1 MLVVE
6 DEWLV
11 RMELAQT
18 FEDVGSIVLEASSA
32 ETALDLL
39 HAERGLELLVTDI
52 RLNGDVSGWEL
63 ARLARAA
70 NPEIAVIY
78 LSANPPAPERY
89 VAGGHFISK
98 PALMRDVIEA
108 ADNLLQDRT

>member
-11 RMELAQT
+11 RMELAQA
-18 FEDVGSIVLEASSA
+18 FEDEGGAVLEAASA
-32 ETALDLL
+32 ETAVELL
-39 HAERGLELLVTDI
+39 HRQKSVELLVTDI
-52 RLNGDVSGWEL
+52 RLSGDMSGWEL
-63 ARLARAA
+63 ARMARSL

-89 VAGGHFISK
+89 VEGSRFIGK
-98 PALMRDVIEA
+98 PALMRDVIGA
-108 ADNLLQDRT
+108 AGDLLQDQT